1 MALDRF
7 TNKDEILTTNG
18 VVSGI
23 VWNEEDQKLLQL
35 DMTDVAPTDTPIVEL
50 HAYTPSE
57 DYITGGLT
65 TEFEIQGSKL
75 YVNYTTALKSFE
87 LTRGLFEVV
96 VNIHR
101 PLLSQ
106 PEEPSIYIKEI
117 SPDRREVYI
126 AANLPEGV
134 TAEDYAST
142 ITEYLDKFGRD
153 SY

>member
-57 DYITGGLT
+57 DY
-65 TEFEIQGSKL
+65 
-75 YVNYTTALKSFE
+75 
-87 LTRGLFEVV
+87 R
-96 VNIHR
+96 
-101 PLLSQ
+101 
-106 PEEPSIYIKEI
+106 
-117 SPDRREVYI
+117 
-126 AANLPEGV
+126 
-134 TAEDYAST
+134 
-142 ITEYLDKFGRD
+142 
-153 SY
+153 